1 LREAEIERA
10 TMALRFRKTFSLIPG
25 IKLNIGK
32 RSASVRVGVKGFGFT
47 TGTAGQTVS
56 ASVPGTGLSVSHR
69 FKSDAR
75 AAAVAAP
82 AMRSRRPWLL
92 LLVVYTVAG
101 LIWWAILLPK

>member
-1 LREAEIERA
+1 
-10 TMALRFRKTFSLIPG
+10 MALRFRKTFSLIPG

-32 RSASVRVGVKGFGFT
+32 KSASVRVGVKGFGYT

-69 FKSDAR
+69 FKSAAR
-75 AAAVAAP
+75 TAAP
-82 AMRSRRPWLL
+82 AAPAIQSRPWLL
-92 LLVVYTVAG
+92 LAVVYAVAG